1 MVLTARL
8 LDAGDATAW
17 RMLRVEAVRDHPL
30 AFLATVEEVLS
41 TPEAEL
47 AMRLER
53 GQSYG
58 LFQDGALIGMAALVQ
73 PDFAR
78 ARHRGEIGGFYVQPH
93 AHGSGAANVLM
104 QALADA
110 AKAKGIWQLELYV
123 SMKNPRAIR
132 FYERHGFIRQGQ
144 MPNAIIGAD
153 GPEDDWFYTRD
164 LRPA

>member
-1 MVLTARL
+1 
-8 LDAGDATAW
+8 
-17 RMLRVEAVRDHPL
+17 
-30 AFLATVEEVLS
+30 
-41 TPEAEL
+41 
-47 AMRLER
+47 
-53 GQSYG
+53 
-58 LFQDGALIGMAALVQ
+58 
-73 PDFAR
+73 
-78 ARHRGEIGGFYVQPH
+78 
-93 AHGSGAANVLM
+93 M